1 VCGRFKL
8 HRSDKA
14 VLAEKFKVRE
24 EDIFDPDDDELDNA
38 PGSWRTVVGT
48 QNAER
53 ILMKMRWGFQMQ
65 IQGKSKLVF
74 NTKSEGVLDSKL
86 WKSRFSTTRCIIPAS
101 GFFEWKKVNSK
112 MGPKFDITV
121 PGQSL
126 FGFAGLWG
134 NWTNQKTDE
143 VEKTFSIFTTLP
155 NERFSEYHSRQPV
168 ILDPSEYEE
177 WLAPSERPPVHLLRI
192 LPEERMLITPV
203 RPLAEREE
211 QIPVQESLFG

>member
-1 VCGRFKL
+1 MCGRYKL

-48 QNAER
+48 KGAER

-86 WKSRFSTTRCIIPAS
+86 WKHKFTSSRCIIPAS
-101 GFFEWKKVNSK
+101 GFYEWKKINGK
-112 MGPKFDITV
+112 TGPKFDITV

-126 FGFAGLWG
+126 FGFAGVWG
-134 NWTNQKTDE
+134 NWTNPKTSE
-143 VEKTFSIFTTLP
+143 FEKTFSIFTTVP
-155 NERFSEYHSRQPV
+155 NGRLAAYHNRQPV
-168 ILDPSEYEE
+168 ILDPSEYDE
-177 WLAPSERPPVHLLRI
+177 WLAAGERPPEHLLRI
-192 LPEERMLITPV
+192 LPEEKMVITPV
-203 RPLAEREE
+203 GPPAVLADEDPL
-211 QIPVQESLFG
+211 QESLFG